1 MTDGAFCPRFSARR
15 YARLRALRWRA
26 RCVTQSMRAAPRRLL
41 ASYDDFAASLVA
53 EGILSDPWVDGAPRF
68 RMTPLAIDRATQ
80 AELYA
85 AAEAVA
91 AVHAEAAWLC
101 AAQPEL
107 VARYFDPPPSYRLM
121 WGRSDLRPL
130 A

>member
-1 MTDGAFCPRFSARR
+1 MARR
-15 YARLRALRWRA
+15 GTWRVTGRALA
-26 RCVTQSMRAAPRRLL
+26 RRLPQPIGMRAAPRRLV

-80 AELYA
+80 GQLYA

-91 AVHAEAAWLC
+91 AVHAEAAMLC
-101 AAQPEL
+101 AREPEL
-107 VARYFDPPPSYRLM
+107 VART
-121 WGRSDLRPL
+121 
-130 A
+130 